1 MLVVLGLQGLTVHN
15 TIPNTSDESGI
26 PDNLSYCE
34 HILLA
39 MIHTFTTDVGVMIC
53 KLYERKTKRR
63 RRKTECVP
71 KFTREQRAV
80 TQAVRFR
87 VARAATLYRNQSP
100 LPSPIRL
107 HPARIYHVTIGSA
120 AAILL
125 LSSPC
130 RPSVEDTRRKTHE
143 GSEARMRRAV
153 NARQAQSEFI
163 FLVPTNDRWSLLWLL
178 IKKSSRSCKAL
189 CAQVVRVLHA
199 ARW

>member
-34 HILLA
+34 HILSA

-80 TQAVRFR
+80 TQAVRVNRLDFALR
-87 VARAATLYRNQSP
+87 EQRLSTETKVHFHPHSVAPGTDTSRDYR
-100 LPSPIRL
+100 L
-107 HPARIYHVTIGSA
+107 
-120 AAILL
+120 
-125 LSSPC
+125 
-130 RPSVEDTRRKTHE
+130 
-143 GSEARMRRAV
+143 
-153 NARQAQSEFI
+153 
-163 FLVPTNDRWSLLWLL
+163 
-178 IKKSSRSCKAL
+178 RSCYSLVKFAL
-189 CAQVVRVLHA
+189 
-199 ARW
+199 